1 MTRKFLCLLLF
12 TSLLPL
18 SSLMQ
23 GCATPSCSTYIER
36 LTACADKVL
45 TTYGEKQEG
54 TCKLGAANQCTAG
67 QLCVQPQG
75 EAFATCFNP
84 GEAHK
89 NFKEL
94 IATSQRFC
102 DDVFAGRQNKYMRCV
117 IDAGCD
123 AKKINGCS
131 TQLVSLTKQA
141 KKAGE
146 SGGFLISFLA
156 FIVVSMIAGGL
167 ILFILIKL
175 LDGQN
180 PKNTIL
186 RGLLV
191 GGAVG
196 LFTFPL
202 VYISPLLGVLLSSS
216 ALFGVVMLV
225 YQQGAFLSTVVTA
238 SHIIWVQLFFTI
250 FVSSEMMHGEAWIAQ
265 AEHFRRGVTAH
276 HERVATSVFEVERD
290 RRRAAEARKRAAEEE
305 KKRKEEEAKK
315 KAEEEAKKKA
325 EEEAKKAEENKPKRR
340 RRRRRR

>member
-12 TSLLPL
+12 SSLLPL

-23 GCATPSCSTYIER
+23 GCATPSCTTYVDQ
-36 LTACADKVL
+36 LTTCADKVL
-45 TTYGEKQEG
+45 TVYGEKQEG
-54 TCKLGAANQCTAG
+54 TCKLGAANQCTTG
-67 QLCVQPQG
+67 QLCVQAPG
-75 EAFATCFNP
+75 EAFAACFTP
-84 GEAHK
+84 GEAYK
-89 NFKEL
+89 SFKEM

-117 IDAGCD
+117 ADAGCD
-123 AKKINGCS
+123 AKKINDCS
-131 TQLVSLTKQA
+131 TKLVSLTKQA

-146 SGGFLISFLA
+146 SGGFLVSFLA
-156 FIVVSMIAGGL
+156 FIVFSMVAGGL
-167 ILFILIKL
+167 ILFFLIKI

-191 GGAVG
+191 GAAVG
-196 LFTFPL
+196 VVTFPL

-238 SHIIWVQLFFTI
+238 THIIWVQVFFTM

-265 AEHFRRGVTAH
+265 AEHFRRSVSAH
-276 HERVATSVFEVERD
+276 HERVAKSVEEIERD
-290 RRRAAEARKRAAEEE
+290 RKRAAEARKRAAEEE

-325 EEEAKKAEENKPKRR
+325 EEEAKKAESNKPKRKRR
-340 RRRRRR
+340 RRRR